1 MVDEGERLLMI
12 ERPYRVEL
20 GDHERMIVR
29 RDLDEGEAVA
39 VARRFSRLHHK
50 TRVHLVH
57 RDTGIVRSF
66 EAGARVS
73 RT

>member
-1 MVDEGERLLMI
+1 MI

-20 GDHERMIVR
+20 GDHERTIVR
-29 RDLDEGEAVA
+29 RDAEEGEADA
-39 VARRFSRLHHK
+39 AARRLSRRHPK
-50 TRVHLVH
+50 IRVHVVH

-73 RT
+73 RS

>member
-1 MVDEGERLLMI
+1 MI

-20 GDHERMIVR
+20 GDHERTIVR
-29 RDLDEGEAVA
+29 RNIEEWEAEA
-39 VARRFSRLHHK
+39 SARRLSRRHP
-50 TRVHLVH
+50 TIRVHLVH

-73 RT
+73 RS